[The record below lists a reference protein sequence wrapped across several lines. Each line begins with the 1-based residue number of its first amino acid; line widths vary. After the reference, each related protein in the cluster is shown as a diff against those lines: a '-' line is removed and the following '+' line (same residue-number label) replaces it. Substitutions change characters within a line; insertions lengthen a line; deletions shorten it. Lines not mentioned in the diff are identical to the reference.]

1 MSSLLEVIHKEIE
14 AREISEGIK
23 LTPEKPKS
31 QAPRFST
38 ASQFLVRGNQSS
50 QTQIQCIYCSKNHYS
65 ASCAKVSEPSAH
77 LKILRKKGR
86 CFVCLKSEHRSNQCA
101 STKSCRRCS
110 GKHHQSICNQHAPRE
125 ATTPSRQSQ
134 QTRNN
139 SNDQEITSTENS
151 NTPDTHTTYVQQE
164 SKSRRANTIGGVML
178 QTATAIVSSKDGT
191 RSTKVKILFD
201 SGSQRSYIG
210 DKLKSRLN
218 LQPKRTERLHLNTF
232 GERNFRNQ
240 KCDVVTLSLQGKTRS
255 NVRLSAL
262 SFPVICS
269 PF

>member
-1 MSSLLEVIHKEIE
+1 MKHLLTLRFCKKKEDVSFVLNQDIE
-14 AREISEGIK
+14 A
-23 LTPEKPKS
+23 
-31 QAPRFST
+31 
-38 ASQFLVRGNQSS
+38 
-50 QTQIQCIYCSKNHYS
+50 
-65 ASCAKVSEPSAH
+65 
-77 LKILRKKGR
+77 
-86 CFVCLKSEHRSNQCA
+86 NQCA

-164 SKSRRANTIGGVML
+164 SKPRRANTIGGVML
-178 QTATAIVSSKDGT
+178 QTATAIASSKDGT
-191 RSTKVKILFD
+191 GSMKVKILFN
-201 SGSQRSYIG
+201 SGSQRSYIS

-255 NVRLSAL
+255 NIRLSAL